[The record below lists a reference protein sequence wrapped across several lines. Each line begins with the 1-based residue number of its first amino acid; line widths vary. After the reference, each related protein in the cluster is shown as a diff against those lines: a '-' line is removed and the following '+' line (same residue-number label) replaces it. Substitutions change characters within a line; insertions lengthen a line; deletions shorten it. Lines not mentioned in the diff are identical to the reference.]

1 MSWHIDSETLDRYAT
16 GTATSAA
23 AASAEAHLTGCADCR
38 ALLAPAVEAP
48 RLDAI
53 WAEVDRRVD
62 LSSRPLAERLLTRAG
77 VREDTARLLAVTPSL
92 RGAWLASILV
102 AAALAAAA
110 AHAADGSGR
119 GMVLFLTLAPLLPV
133 AGVALSYGPA
143 TDPAYELTLAA
154 PYSVLRLVLL
164 RTVAVVTCTVAITAL
179 GAAGLADNGWRAV
192 AWLLPAL
199 ALSAATL
206 ALSVRT
212 TPTWASA
219 AVGTAWLCVVLAS
232 QRSSADALV
241 FGAPGQL
248 AALLLLAGAVLALLR
263 LRSRFSYDTRRS
275 S

>member
-1 MSWHIDSETLDRYAT
+1 MSWHIDSETLDSYAT
-16 GTATSAA
+16 GTASSAA

-38 ALLAPAVEAP
+38 ALLAPAVAAP

-53 WAEVDRRVD
+53 WAEVDQRVD
-62 LSSRPLAERLLTRAG
+62 LTSRPLVERLLTRAG

-92 RGAWLASILV
+92 RGAWLASILLAATLAAV
-102 AAALAAAA
+102 AADASG
-110 AHAADGSGR
+110 GSGR

-143 TDPAYELTLAA
+143 ADPAYELTLAA

-164 RTVAVVTCTVAITAL
+164 RTVAVVTCTVALTAL
-179 GAAGLADNGWRAV
+179 VALALADNGWRAV
-192 AWLLPAL
+192 AWLLPAV

-212 TPTWASA
+212 SPTWASA
-219 AVGTAWLCVVLAS
+219 AVGTAWLCLVLVS
-232 QRSSADALV
+232 QRSAQDELV
-241 FGAPGQL
+241 FGPPGQV

-263 LRSRFSYDTRRS
+263 FRSRFSYDTRRS

>member
-1 MSWHIDSETLDRYAT
+1 MSWHIDLETLDRYAM
-16 GTATSAA
+16 GTASSAV
-23 AASAEAHLTGCADCR
+23 AASAEAHLTGCSDCR
-38 ALLAPAVEAP
+38 ALLTPAVSAP

-62 LSSRPLAERLLTRAG
+62 LRSRPLAERLLTRAG

-92 RGAWLASILV
+92 RGAWLASILLAATLAAV
-102 AAALAAAA
+102 AANGSG
-110 AHAADGSGR
+110 GSGR

-143 TDPAYELTLAA
+143 ADPAYELTLAA

-164 RTVAVVTCTVAITAL
+164 RTVAVVTCTVALTAL
-179 GAAGLADNGWRAV
+179 VALALADNGWRAV

-212 TPTWASA
+212 SPTWASA
-219 AVGTAWLCVVLAS
+219 AVGTAWLCLVLVS
-232 QRSSADALV
+232 QRSAQDELV
-241 FGAPGQL
+241 FGPPGQV

-263 LRSRFSYDTRRS
+263 FRSRFSYDTRRS

>member
-1 MSWHIDSETLDRYAT
+1 MSWHIDSETLERYAT
-16 GTATSAA
+16 GTASSAT

-38 ALLAPAVEAP
+38 ALLAPSVAAS

-53 WAEVDRRVD
+53 WAEVDRQVD
-62 LSSRPLAERLLTRAG
+62 LTSRPLAERLLTRAG

-92 RGAWLASILV
+92 RGAWLTSVLLAS
-102 AAALAAAA
+102 ALAAFAA
-110 AHAADGSGR
+110 NVSGSSGR

-143 TDPAYELTLAA
+143 ADPAYELTLAA

-164 RTVAVVTCTVAITAL
+164 RSVAVVTCTVALTAL
-179 GAAGLADNGWRAV
+179 GSLVLADNGWRAV

-219 AVGTAWLCVVLAS
+219 AVGTAWLCIVLVTQGTS
-232 QRSSADALV
+232 QDELV
-241 FGAPGQL
+241 FGAPGQV
-248 AALLLLAGAVLALLR
+248 AALLLLAAAVLALLR
-263 LRSRFSYDTRRS
+263 LHSRLSYDTRRS

>member
-1 MSWHIDSETLDRYAT
+1 MSWHIDSETLERYAT

-23 AASAEAHLTGCADCR
+23 AASAEAHLTGCAECR
-38 ALLAPAVEAP
+38 ALIAPTVPAP

-53 WAEVDRRVD
+53 WAEVDRQVD

-92 RGAWLASILV
+92 RGAWLTSILLAAV
-102 AAALAAAA
+102 LAALAA
-110 AHAADGSGR
+110 HVTDGSGR
-119 GMVLFLTLAPLLPV
+119 GMAIFLTLAPLLPV

-143 TDPAYELTLAA
+143 ADPAYELTLAA

-164 RTVAVVTCTVAITAL
+164 RSIAVVTCTVALTAV
-179 GAAGLADNGWRAV
+179 GALALADNGWQAV

-219 AVGTAWLCVVLAS
+219 AVGTAWLCIVLVS
-232 QRSSADALV
+232 RGSSRDQLV
-241 FGAPGQL
+241 FGAPGQV
-248 AALLLLAGAVLALLR
+248 AALLLFAGAVLALLR
-263 LRSRFSYDTRRS
+263 FRSRFSYDTRRS

>member
-1 MSWHIDSETLDRYAT
+1 MSWHIDSETLERYAT
-16 GTATSAA
+16 GTASSAT

-38 ALLAPAVEAP
+38 ALLAPSVEAP

-53 WAEVDRRVD
+53 WAEVDRQVD
-62 LSSRPLAERLLTRAG
+62 LTSRPLAERLLTRAG

-92 RGAWLASILV
+92 RGAWLMSIL
-102 AAALAAAA
+102 LAATLAA
-110 AHAADGSGR
+110 FVANASGGSGR
-119 GMVLFLTLAPLLPV
+119 GMMLFLTLAPLLPV

-143 TDPAYELTLAA
+143 ADPAYELTLAA

-164 RTVAVVTCTVAITAL
+164 RSVAVVTCTVALTAL
-179 GAAGLADNGWRAV
+179 GSLVLADNGWRAV

-219 AVGTAWLCVVLAS
+219 AVGTAWLCLVLVSRGSS
-232 QRSSADALV
+232 QDELV
-241 FGAPGQL
+241 FGPPGQVAALVLL
-248 AALLLLAGAVLALLR
+248 AAAVLALLR
-263 LRSRFSYDTRRS
+263 LHSRFSYDTRRS